1 MWLYI
6 HLALQFVALI
16 SILVAIYYADKTFK
30 LSDKIIKDLSQ
41 LVDDQFEALSRSRD
55 AVRMYKEENERCW
68 KALAVME
75 ANYNEVVGMLEKE
88 WKKAPQK

>member
-1 MWLYI
+1 MFFYI
-6 HLALQFVALI
+6 HFALNTLALI
-16 SILVAIYYADKTFK
+16 SILIAIYYSKKMFA
-30 LSDKIIKDLSQ
+30 LSDKIITDLNQ

-55 AVRMYKEENERCW
+55 AVRMYKEENDRCW

-88 WKKAPQK
+88 